1 MYINIV
7 NVAKRVGTMKRVDT
21 RDKRRLGTSDM
32 FVSPIGLGCVQFSRG
47 KGISGLLWP
56 PLSADD
62 IREIVRVS
70 IEGGVSWFDTA
81 ELYGWGE
88 SEKALS
94 RALGE
99 LNVPRES
106 VAIATKWWPA
116 LRRAGSIGKTIDD
129 RLRHLD
135 TEYVDLHQI
144 HNPFSISTVNSQMRE
159 MAKLAGSGRVRYVGV
174 SNFSADR
181 MMKAH
186 LELARLGLSL
196 VSNQVNYSLLRR
208 EIESNG
214 VLEAAKDLGVTII
227 AYSPLARG
235 MLTGKFHD
243 RPEALRERGFF
254 RRFYGS
260 LNVTTLEK
268 SRPVTEALKS
278 VAAGYNATPS
288 QVALNWLMNFH
299 GECVVVIPGATSPA
313 QAGDNAGAMDFK
325 LSGDDLAHLDE
336 VSSKFRYRD

>member
-1 MYINIV
+1 
-7 NVAKRVGTMKRVDT
+7 MKREHT

-32 FVSPIGLGCVQFSRG
+32 FVSPVGLGCVQFSGR
-47 KGISGLLWP
+47 KGLSGLLWP
-56 PLSADD
+56 PLSAHR

-70 IEGGVSWFDTA
+70 VEGGINWFDTA

-99 LNVPRES
+99 LKIPRTS
-106 VAIATKWWPA
+106 VALATKWWPA

-135 TEYVDLHQI
+135 TEYIDLHQI
-144 HNPFSISTVNSQMRE
+144 HNPFSLSTVGSQMRE
-159 MAKLAGSGRVRYVGV
+159 MAKLAGSGKVRYAGV

-181 MMKAH
+181 MRKAY
-186 LELARLGLSL
+186 LELSRLGLSL

-214 VLEAAKDLGVTII
+214 VMEAAKDLGVTII

-235 MLTGKFHD
+235 LLTGKFHD
-243 RPEALRERGFF
+243 RPETIRERNFF

-260 LNVTTLEK
+260 LNETNLEK
-268 SRPVTEALKS
+268 SRPVAEALKS
-278 VAAGYNATPS
+278 VAEKYGATPS

-299 GECVVVIPGATSPA
+299 GESVVVIPGATSPD

-325 LSGDDLAHLDE
+325 LSDDDLAYLDE
-336 VSSKFRYRD
+336 VSAKFRHRY

>member
-1 MYINIV
+1 
-7 NVAKRVGTMKRVDT
+7 
-21 RDKRRLGTSDM
+21 M
-32 FVSPIGLGCVQFSRG
+32 FVSPVGLGCVQFSGR
-47 KGISGLLWP
+47 KGLSGLLWP
-56 PLSADD
+56 PLSAHR

-70 IEGGVSWFDTA
+70 VEGGINWFDTA

-99 LNVPRES
+99 LKIPRTS
-106 VAIATKWWPA
+106 VALATKWWPA

-135 TEYVDLHQI
+135 TEYIDLHQI
-144 HNPFSISTVNSQMRE
+144 HNPFSLSTVGSQMRE
-159 MAKLAGSGRVRYVGV
+159 MAKLAGSGKVRYAGV

-181 MMKAH
+181 MRKAY
-186 LELARLGLSL
+186 LELSRLGLSL

-214 VLEAAKDLGVTII
+214 VMEAAKDLGVTII

-235 MLTGKFHD
+235 LLTGKFHD
-243 RPEALRERGFF
+243 RPETIRERNFF

-260 LNVTTLEK
+260 LNETNLEK
-268 SRPVTEALKS
+268 SRPVAEALKS
-278 VAAGYNATPS
+278 VAEKYGATPS

-299 GECVVVIPGATSPA
+299 GESVVVIPGATSPD
-313 QAGDNAGAMDFK
+313 QAGDNAGAMYFK
-325 LSGDDLAHLDE
+325 LSDDDLAYLDE
-336 VSSKFRYRD
+336 VSAKFRHRY

>member
-1 MYINIV
+1 MRKIEY
-7 NVAKRVGTMKRVDT
+7 
-21 RDKRRLGTSDM
+21 RRLGTSEL
-32 FVSPIGLGCVQFSRG
+32 FVSPVGLGCVQFSGR
-47 KGISGLLWP
+47 KGLSGLLWP
-56 PLSADD
+56 PLGAQE

-70 IEGGVSWFDTA
+70 VAGGVNWFDTA

-99 LNVPRES
+99 LNIPRES

-129 RLRHLD
+129 RLRYLGTD
-135 TEYVDLHQI
+135 YIDLHQI
-144 HNPFSISTVNSQMRE
+144 HNPFSVSPVGSQMRE
-159 MAKLAGSGRVRYVGV
+159 MAKLASSGKVRYAGV

-181 MMKAH
+181 MRKAH
-186 LELARLGLSL
+186 LELSRLGPAL

-214 VLEAAKDLGVTII
+214 VMEAAKDLGVSII

-235 MLTGKFHD
+235 LLTGKFHD
-243 RPEALRERGFF
+243 RPETLRERNFF
-254 RRFYGS
+254 RRFYSS
-260 LNVTTLEK
+260 LNETNLERT
-268 SRPVTEALKS
+268 RPVVEALRT
-278 VAAGYNATPS
+278 VAEKYGATPS

-313 QAGDNAGAMDFK
+313 QAGDNAGAMDFR
-325 LSGDDLAHLDE
+325 LSVDDPSYLDE
-336 VSSKFRYRD
+336 VSAKFRFRD

>member
-1 MYINIV
+1 
-7 NVAKRVGTMKRVDT
+7 MKREHT

-32 FVSPIGLGCVQFSRG
+32 FVSPVGLGCVQFSGR
-47 KGISGLLWP
+47 KGLSGLLWP
-56 PLSADD
+56 PLSAQE

-70 IEGGVSWFDTA
+70 VEGGINWFDTA

-99 LNVPRES
+99 LKIPRAS
-106 VAIATKWWPA
+106 VALATKWWPA

-129 RLRHLD
+129 RLRFLD
-135 TEYVDLHQI
+135 THYIDLHQI
-144 HNPFSISTVNSQMRE
+144 HNPFSLSTVGSQMRE
-159 MAKLAGSGRVRYVGV
+159 MAKLAGSGKVRYAGV

-181 MMKAH
+181 MRKAH
-186 LELARLGLSL
+186 LELSRLGLSL

-208 EIESNG
+208 DIESNG

-235 MLTGKFHD
+235 LLTGKFHD
-243 RPEALRERGFF
+243 RPETIRERNFF

-260 LNVTTLEK
+260 LNETSLEK
-268 SRPVTEALKS
+268 SRPVAEALKA
-278 VAAGYNATPS
+278 VAAKYGATPS
-288 QVALNWLMNFH
+288 QAALNWLMNFH
-299 GECVVVIPGATSPA
+299 GECVVVIPGATSPV

-325 LSGDDLAHLDE
+325 LSGDDLAYLDE
-336 VSSKFRYRD
+336 VSAKFRHRY

>member
-1 MYINIV
+1 MN
-7 NVAKRVGTMKRVDT
+7 REHT
-21 RDKRRLGTSDM
+21 RDKRRLGKSDV
-32 FVSPIGLGCVQFSRG
+32 FVSPVGLGCVQFSRG

-56 PLSADD
+56 PLSAHE
-62 IREIVRVS
+62 IREIVRASV
-70 IEGGVSWFDTA
+70 EGGINWFDTA

-106 VAIATKWWPA
+106 VAIATKWWPM

-135 TEYVDLHQI
+135 TDYIDLHQI
-144 HNPFSISTVNSQMRE
+144 HNPFSVSPVGSQMRE

-174 SNFSADR
+174 SNFSTDR
-181 MMKAH
+181 MRKAH
-186 LELARLGLSL
+186 LELSRLGFAL

-214 VLEAAKDLGVTII
+214 VLDAAKDLGVTII

-243 RPEALRERGFF
+243 RPEALRERNFF

-260 LNVTTLEK
+260 LNKENLER
-268 SRPVTEALKS
+268 SRPVAEALKS
-278 VAAGYNATPS
+278 VAAKYDATPS
-288 QVALNWLMNFH
+288 QAALNWLMNFH
-299 GECVVVIPGATSPA
+299 GESVVVIPGATSPE